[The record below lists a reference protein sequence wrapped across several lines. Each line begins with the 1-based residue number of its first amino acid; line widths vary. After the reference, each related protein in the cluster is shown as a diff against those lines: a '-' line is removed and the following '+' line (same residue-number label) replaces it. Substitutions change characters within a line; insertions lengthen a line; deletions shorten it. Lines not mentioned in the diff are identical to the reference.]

1 MEHGELVSGECM
13 KESATLVNGSSSTS
27 PVLGLKL
34 SQTPSFLEKVDQLFL
49 QKGYS
54 FNGEEQAD
62 NSSSDGKPKENV
74 LQHSNKLKAE
84 NFLISMLGIGSWQR
98 VSRNDGEL
106 VGKCYFAKRKLVWEF
121 LENGLKSK
129 IEIQWSDILSL
140 KAVSNEDQPGILE
153 LELNQPPVFYHEI
166 DPQPRKHTQW
176 RMVSDFTGGQAPTYR
191 RHYLEFPPGVIDR
204 PLEKLLGYDHRLRM
218 LSRQGFPTLDSPYF
232 PKHTFEG
239 FSLDFGGQM
248 HITRQQQQLS
258 FPNVPTN
265 YQTYQPAPLSSSI
278 SGMNVGDD
286 SIPNQIRGS
295 VHFQNNYI
303 SLEQDQLGGLV
314 PMQLPSNDHHQSM
327 VFNNSQTGVS
337 NNMAE
342 DDLFMQGHLGNNVVG
357 GGQMYAQVMN
367 WSPDNNSFSS
377 SVITDDFN
385 HDINNWTH
393 DFNFRQWQ

>member
-1 MEHGELVSGECM
+1 MEHGELVSGEGM
-13 KESATLVNGSSSTS
+13 KESAALVNSSSFTS

-34 SQTPSFLEKVDQLFL
+34 SQTTSFLEKVDQLFL

-54 FNGEEQAD
+54 FNGEEQTS
-62 NSSSDGKPKENV
+62 NRSSEPRENV
-74 LQHSNKLKAE
+74 LQHANKLKAE
-84 NFLISMLGIGSWQR
+84 NFIISILRIGSWQR
-98 VSRNDGEL
+98 VSRNDGDL

-140 KAVSNEDQPGILE
+140 RAVSNEDQPGILE

-191 RHYLEFPPGVIDR
+191 RHYLEFPPGVLDR
-204 PLEKLLGYDHRLRM
+204 PLEKLLGYDHRLR
-218 LSRQGFPTLDSPYF
+218 
-232 PKHTFEG
+232 

-248 HITRQQQQLS
+248 HMTPQQQQQLP
-258 FPNVPTN
+258 FPNVPTH
-265 YQTYQPAPLSSSI
+265 YQTYQPAPLSSSM
-278 SGMNVGDD
+278 SGMNVRDN

-295 VHFQNNYI
+295 SIPSGGVSSTHFQNNYI
-303 SLEQDQLGGLV
+303 SLEQNQLGGPV

-327 VFNNSQTGVS
+327 LTGFSNSTEES
-337 NNMAE
+337 N
-342 DDLFMQGHLGNNVVG
+342 LFMQGHLRNNAVG

-377 SVITDDFN
+377 SVITADFN
-385 HDINNWTH
+385 HEINNWTH